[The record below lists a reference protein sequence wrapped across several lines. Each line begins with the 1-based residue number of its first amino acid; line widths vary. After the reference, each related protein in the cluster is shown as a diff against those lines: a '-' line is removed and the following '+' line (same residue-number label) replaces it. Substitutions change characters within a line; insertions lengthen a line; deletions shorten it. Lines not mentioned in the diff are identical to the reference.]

1 MGNAQAAQRYI
12 ARISLDANVP
22 GNGLGGSAQRIKVA
36 DPAASTVANDANAA
50 NGKIPT
56 ACGAGVYYEQRA
68 ENGNPAAT
76 GNLPVPANIPG
87 AGNTVGSGQ
96 NKAQAP
102 ATNYAVAGPAV
113 NAQCGTTANAT
124 GTVASNTALVRTVMN
139 PVTMTAGT
147 AGAPPYKLVG
157 AALGTAGT
165 AAAGTTNSEY
175 AVTAAAVTAAT
186 RGQNT
191 NSGADYTKIA
201 PIGCIDASVAFLE
214 TKIYSTMVAV
224 TVGGVATGA
233 TAGKHMVIKPCDPE
247 GYAGV
252 SKNTNTLAQ
261 NLGLYP
267 VGGGIT
273 GTAACTATGAAASY
287 CNSVFANGG
296 NKPAAA
302 AGNPATSVLSALQA
316 ASINRVWD
324 PILAAQLTQGAMCCA
339 AQYYGT
345 AGVARPA
352 INKGGTADGMPVSG
366 FVPPLSGGTWLL
378 RCPLV
383 VCALRIP
390 RGPRAQGP
398 LETLPRPTQ
407 QWWSFLKAR
416 PSTRLLR
423 HPSTACPLP
432 QALPQR
438 KRHAQPSRSNAR
450 RTSRP

>member
-1 MGNAQAAQRYI
+1 MGVSVADLNIVVADALNYGTAGPTAAAVTNIRDSINTINAQAAQHYI

-68 ENGNPAAT
+68 QNGNPAAA
-76 GNLPVPANIPG
+76 GNLPFPANIPG

-139 PVTMTAGT
+139 PVTMTA
-147 AGAPPYKLVG
+147 
-157 AALGTAGT
+157 GTAGT

-252 SKNTNTLAQ
+252 SKKHK
-261 NLGLYP
+261 YP
-267 VGGGIT
+267 
-273 GTAACTATGAAASY
+273 GT
-287 CNSVFANGG
+287 
-296 NKPAAA
+296 KP
-302 AGNPATSVLSALQA
+302 
-316 ASINRVWD
+316 
-324 PILAAQLTQGAMCCA
+324 
-339 AQYYGT
+339 
-345 AGVARPA
+345 RP
-352 INKGGTADGMPVSG
+352 V
-366 FVPPLSGGTWLL
+366 
-378 RCPLV
+378 
-383 VCALRIP
+383 P
-390 RGPRAQGP
+390 RGG
-398 LETLPRPTQ
+398 
-407 QWWSFLKAR
+407 
-416 PSTRLLR
+416 
-423 HPSTACPLP
+423 
-432 QALPQR
+432 
-438 KRHAQPSRSNAR
+438 
-450 RTSRP
+450 

>member
-1 MGNAQAAQRYI
+1 MGAQKNGDGGTVYSLYNLANKRASNYGKCGSLGAGSCSTDKVAQSTSGSVSVADLNIVVADALNYGTSGPTAAAVTNIRDSINTINAQAAQRYI

-22 GNGLGGSAQRIKVA
+22 GNGMGGSAQRIKVA
-36 DPAASTVANDANAA
+36 DPAASTVANTANAA

-68 ENGNPAAT
+68 ENGNPAAAS
-76 GNLPVPANIPG
+76 NLPVPANIPG

-147 AGAPPYKLVG
+147 TGAQPYKLVG
-157 AALGTAGT
+157 AALG
-165 AAAGTTNSEY
+165 
-175 AVTAAAVTAAT
+175 TAAT

-224 TVGGVATGA
+224 TVGGVTTAQ
-233 TAGKHMVIKPCDPE
+233 TAGRHMVIKPCDPE

-261 NLGLYP
+261 NLGLYH
-267 VGGGIT
+267 VGGG
-273 GTAACTATGAAASY
+273 
-287 CNSVFANGG
+287 
-296 NKPAAA
+296 
-302 AGNPATSVLSALQA
+302 
-316 ASINRVWD
+316 
-324 PILAAQLTQGAMCCA
+324 
-339 AQYYGT
+339 
-345 AGVARPA
+345 
-352 INKGGTADGMPVSG
+352 
-366 FVPPLSGGTWLL
+366 LL
-378 RCPLV
+378 
-383 VCALRIP
+383 
-390 RGPRAQGP
+390 GP
-398 LETLPRPTQ
+398 LLALPPGLPPPTVIRCLRTVATNQLPSPQLPLTLPRPRSALCKQ
-407 QWWSFLKAR
+407 PR
-416 PSTRLLR
+416 STGCGTL
-423 HPSTACPLP
+423 SWPL
-432 QALPQR
+432 
-438 KRHAQPSRSNAR
+438 S
-450 RTSRP
+450 

>member
-1 MGNAQAAQRYI
+1 MG
-12 ARISLDANVP
+12 
-22 GNGLGGSAQRIKVA
+22 
-36 DPAASTVANDANAA
+36 
-50 NGKIPT
+50 
-56 ACGAGVYYEQRA
+56 
-68 ENGNPAAT
+68 
-76 GNLPVPANIPG
+76 
-87 AGNTVGSGQ
+87 
-96 NKAQAP
+96 
-102 ATNYAVAGPAV
+102 
-113 NAQCGTTANAT
+113 
-124 GTVASNTALVRTVMN
+124 ALVRTVMN

-147 AGAPPYKLVG
+147 AGAQPYKLVG

-224 TVGGVATGA
+224 TVGATTTAA
-233 TAGKHMVIKPCDPE
+233 TTGKRMVIKPCDPE

-261 NLGLYP
+261 NLGLYH

-302 AGNPATSVLSALQA
+302 AAAGGNPATSVISALQA

-345 AGVARPA
+345 A
-352 INKGGTADGMPVSG
+352 DGMPVSG
-366 FVPPLSGGTWLL
+366 FVPPLSGGDMAAEVSTGGMCPAHSKGTMGSGTVGNAAQTNPAMVELL
-378 RCPLV
+378 EGQAFYA
-383 VCALRIP
+383 AL
-390 RGPRAQGP
+390 
-398 LETLPRPTQ
+398 
-407 QWWSFLKAR
+407 
-416 PSTRLLR
+416 
-423 HPSTACPLP
+423 
-432 QALPQR
+432 
-438 KRHAQPSRSNAR
+438 
-450 RTSRP
+450 